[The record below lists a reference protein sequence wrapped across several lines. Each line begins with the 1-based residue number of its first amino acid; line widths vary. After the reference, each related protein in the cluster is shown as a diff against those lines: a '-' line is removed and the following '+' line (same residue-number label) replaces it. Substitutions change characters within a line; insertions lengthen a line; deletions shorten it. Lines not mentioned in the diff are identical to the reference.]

1 MPVAALRSA
10 LTTGL
15 VALALLL
22 VVLDATVGLYLAG
35 WVVGLS
41 TGVAVAATV
50 AGSRT
55 RADVLGPADLVT
67 LGRALL
73 ACAVAALVTDAL
85 LGSTSLGVML
95 ALAVMALLLD
105 AVDGH
110 VARRTA
116 TTSPFGARFDGE
128 ADAFLILVL
137 SVYVAGLLGW
147 WVLVIGA
154 ARYAFGLAGLVVPR
168 LRAPLPF
175 RYWRKVVTAV
185 QGVVLTVAAAEVL
198 SPSASYAAVVV
209 ALALLAESFGRDVV
223 WLAMHR
229 PAATAP
235 AGTAAEAERL
245 GVP

>member
-22 VVLDATVGLYLAG
+22 AVLGATVGLSPAG
-35 WVVGLS
+35 WAVGLAC
-41 TGVAVAATV
+41 GGAVAATV

-55 RADVLGPADLVT
+55 RAEVLGPADLVT

-85 LGSTSLGVML
+85 LGATSSGVVLTM
-95 ALAVMALLLD
+95 AVAALLLD
-105 AVDGH
+105 AVDGL
-110 VARRTA
+110 VARRTG

-128 ADAFLILVL
+128 ADAFLLLVL
-137 SVYVAGLLGW
+137 SVYVAPLLGW

-154 ARYAFGLAGLVVPR
+154 ARYAFALAGLALPW

-185 QGVVLTVAAAEVL
+185 QGIALTVAAADLLPV
-198 SPSASYAAVVV
+198 SVSYAVVV
-209 ALALLAESFGRDVV
+209 LAVLMLAESFGRDVV
-223 WLAMHR
+223 WLAVR
-229 PAATAP
+229 RGTTGTPAPEAT
-235 AGTAAEAERL
+235 AERL

>member
-1 MPVAALRSA
+1 VPVAALRSA
-10 LTTGL
+10 LATGL

-22 VVLDATVGLYLAG
+22 AVLGATVGLGTAG
-35 WVVGLS
+35 WVVGL
-41 TGVAVAATV
+41 GCGAAVAATV

-55 RADVLGPADLVT
+55 RADALGPADVVT

-85 LGSTSLGVML
+85 LGTTSAGVVLTMG
-95 ALAVMALLLD
+95 VVALLLD
-105 AVDGH
+105 AVDGR
-110 VARRTA
+110 VARRTG

-137 SVYVAGLLGW
+137 SVYVAQLLGW

-154 ARYAFGLAGLVVPR
+154 ARYAFGLAGLVLPW

-185 QGVVLTVAAAEVL
+185 QGIVLVVAAADVLSTVAA
-198 SPSASYAAVVV
+198 YAAVVL
-209 ALALLAESFGRDVV
+209 ALTLLAESFGRDVV
-223 WLAMHR
+223 WLAAHR
-229 PAATAP
+229 GATGAMEP
-235 AGTAAEAERL
+235 RTAAERL
-245 GVP
+245 AVP